1 MSEIKLDKRYTIA
14 REYNDQAKPVFVV
27 RFCGEYIDYG
37 AGYEMAYNI
46 ALRHRI
52 NFCSQVGISHD

>member
-1 MSEIKLDKRYTIA
+1 MKLDKRYSINKENTG
-14 REYNDQAKPVFVV
+14 QAKPVWVV

-52 NFCSQVGISHD
+52 NFCRQAGIEP